1 MTETLEHEQQQ
12 TDDPRVRGVQIE
24 AKLVEWNIP
33 YRYNP
38 KLLIGNVRVVA
49 DAQIRST
56 EHLVDRAQVE
66 RYAAQ
71 MDGGATFPP
80 ILLMGDTLLVD
91 GNTRLAAARKLRRKT
106 IPAFHAEFPNGELGR
121 TFAAALNQQNGRSLS
136 SEEAHRAAISLLAF
150 GYTEESV
157 AREIGY
163 SRTAIAHWR
172 KEKEYHERA
181 ATTLVVEQAAKVAKI
196 EQRKLADIKQ
206 NTPFAAAVNL
216 VAEVRPKSKAVTDL
230 ITAVKE
236 APSEA
241 DALEVIARTRKEWA
255 PAGPP
260 PHRATV
266 PPELAIARRALPQL
280 INLKENPM
288 LLLEPDQDRRLTSI
302 AQWEFVQELAERVL
316 ALYRG

>member
-12 TDDPRVRGVQIE
+12 TEDPRVRGVQIE
-24 AKLVEWNIP
+24 AKLVDWNIA

-38 KLLIGNVRVVA
+38 KLPIGNVRVVES
-49 DAQIRST
+49 AQTRST
-56 EHLVDRAQVE
+56 EHIVDRAQVE

-71 MDGGATFPP
+71 MDNGAVFPP
-80 ILLMGDTLLVD
+80 IVLMGDTLLLD

-106 IPAFHAEFPNGELGR
+106 IPVFHAEFPNAELGR
-121 TFAAALNQQNGRSLS
+121 SFAAALNQQNGRSLTT
-136 SEEAHRAAISLLAF
+136 EEAQAAAISLLAF
-150 GYTEESV
+150 GHTEESV

-181 ATTLVVEQAAKVAKI
+181 ATTLVVDQAASVAKT
-196 EQRKLADIKQ
+196 EQRKLADIKL

-216 VAEVRPKSKAVTDL
+216 VADVRPKAKDVTDL
-230 ITAVKE
+230 VAAIKE

-241 DALEVIARTRKEWA
+241 DALDVIARTRKEWA

-260 PHRATV
+260 PHRVSV
-266 PPELAIARRALPQL
+266 PAELQSARRALPQL
-280 INLKENPM
+280 VALANNP
-288 LLLEPDQDRRLTSI
+288 LLLVEQDQERRDRSL
-302 AQWEFVQELAERVL
+302 AQWRAVRDLADQVL
-316 ALYRG
+316 TLS